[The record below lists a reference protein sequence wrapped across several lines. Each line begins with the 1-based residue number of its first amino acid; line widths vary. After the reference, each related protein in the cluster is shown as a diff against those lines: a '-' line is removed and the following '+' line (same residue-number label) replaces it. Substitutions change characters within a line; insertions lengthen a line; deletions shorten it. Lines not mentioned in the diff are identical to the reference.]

1 MSPQCCFQGCHH
13 SQQACTPHQRRSVAP
28 RRRKKFHPQ
37 PRQKAHVAKWRISH
51 NDGNLFSVAIIE
63 PFSFG
68 HAIELALSRCFQIR
82 NPIVVLSFKQLLVEF
97 CTLLLPVFFK
107 FELNFPLD
115 NLLSNPRCLS
125 PKVLGTPWTGLRVA
139 GCESLSRSNARVGPW
154 IVTASQPRLHTSPT
168 SSRYQSFDAEKAIQ
182 SKNLEQGDGGPQSPQ
197 SPDSSSSL
205 DQKSFT
211 PCATAIFYPT
221 YHIRRW
227 SPLPGV

>member
-1 MSPQCCFQGCHH
+1 M
-13 SQQACTPHQRRSVAP
+13 
-28 RRRKKFHPQ
+28 
-37 PRQKAHVAKWRISH
+37 
-51 NDGNLFSVAIIE
+51 AIIE

-82 NPIVVLSFKQLLVEF
+82 NPIVVLSFKQLLVEL
-97 CTLLLPVFFK
+97 CTLLLPVFS

-154 IVTASQPRLHTSPT
+154 IVTASQPRLHTSPA

-182 SKNLEQGDGGPQSPQ
+182 SKNLEQGDGGPHSPQ

-205 DQKSFT
+205 DQKSST

-221 YHIRRW
+221 YHIRR
-227 SPLPGV
+227 